1 MRPTAA
7 AARCLTL
14 GFNVPDARGC
24 IHICGSSSPVS
35 VSLPPPVPLCPSL
48 TLCLDTRTEARAHVR
63 VDGFR
68 LALSSLPMAK
78 QRAAAVI
85 NHAVSRGSCGARHR
99 PPRACRRRANVRCE
113 QNVYLSQDFIRQ
125 SAHSAHCRI
134 DLATRGQAHKHTL
147 TPPHTL
153 TLFSLFSS
161 FGNKSCRGAVK
172 ASRFYYYGQT
182 EEPFQKRV
190 CFMNVDM

>member
-1 MRPTAA
+1 MRLHLYL
-7 AARCLTL
+7 RLL
-14 GFNVPDARGC
+14 LL
-24 IHICGSSSPVS
+24 VS
-35 VSLPPPVPLCPSL
+35 ASLPALIPLCPSL
-48 TLCLDTRTEARAHVR
+48 TLCLDTHTEARARAR

-68 LALSSLPMAK
+68 LAWSSLPMAK

-113 QNVYLSQDFIRQ
+113 QNVYLSGISSGSLHTQHIAV
-125 SAHSAHCRI
+125 SILPLEAKHTNTHSPP
-134 DLATRGQAHKHTL
+134 THTL
-147 TPPHTL
+147 TF
-153 TLFSLFSS
+153 FSLFSS

-172 ASRFYYYGQT
+172 ASRFYYHGQT

-190 CFMNVDM
+190 CFMTVCLLFCSTS